1 MDITTSTQ
9 ADAVVIR
16 IAGSM
21 DATTVTDFDAEWKK
35 HLDEGSKK
43 VVVEMSAL
51 DYISSA
57 GLRGILMLAKTAKM
71 KRASLGFAGM
81 QSMVADMIKLSGFYS
96 ILSTYPDVD
105 TAVSQLK

>member
-43 VVVEMSAL
+43 IVVEMSAL

-81 QSMVADMIKLSGFYS
+81 QSMVADMFKLSGFLT
-96 ILSTYPDVD
+96 ILATFADVD
-105 TAVSQLK
+105 AALEGLR